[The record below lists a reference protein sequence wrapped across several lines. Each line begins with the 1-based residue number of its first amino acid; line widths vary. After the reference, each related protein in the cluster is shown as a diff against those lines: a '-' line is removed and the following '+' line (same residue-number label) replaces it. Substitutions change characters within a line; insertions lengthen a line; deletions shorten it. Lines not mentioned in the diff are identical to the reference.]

1 MDQDPAS
8 RFTNTVGE
16 VQCFL
21 KEGAKSATW
30 LGLGCSP
37 RDIQQGGDVQVGEQ
51 LAPGY
56 AIGTS
61 KVEDSKLFSWPPW
74 SSAGHS

>member
-1 MDQDPAS
+1 MDQDPTS
-8 RFTNTVGE
+8 RFTDTVSE
-16 VQCFL
+16 VQWFL
-21 KEGAKSATW
+21 KVGAKSATW

-37 RDIQQGGDVQVGEQ
+37 RDIQQGGDMQVGEQ

-61 KVEDSKLFSWPPW
+61 KVENSKLFS
-74 SSAGHS
+74 